1 MKTITTAML
10 SLGSLLL
17 MSSLAFAQS
26 TSGGSGAPATGGA
39 PAASGA
45 PSTTVE
51 RDIDLPVTQPP
62 LAAPQKPPQPPAPPP
77 APTPPPATPQN
88 PTPTAP
94 PDPTTPPPTIYG
106 KDLTSEN
113 GTCYYVIDISGSMGW
128 DMGQYTAP
136 DGSTQTGD
144 RLQRAQAEMV
154 KSVTSLP
161 ASFKFNMM
169 AFDCET
175 YTWQDSLQPADDA
188 HKQAATG
195 WINALQPEDAT
206 GTGPGMALALQLKQ
220 SMLYVL
226 LTDGAPNCGAGDQ
239 SGDDSC
245 IAAHLQM
252 INQANTQKAVI
263 NVFGIG
269 ASGDFRQ
276 FCVNIAAQNGGTYT
290 DVR

>member
-1 MKTITTAML
+1 MKTIKTAML
-10 SLGSLLL
+10 SVGALLL
-17 MSSLAFAQS
+17 MSTLAFAQS
-26 TSGGSGAPATGGA
+26 TGSGGSGAPATGGT
-39 PAASGA
+39 PAAGSGST
-45 PSTTVE
+45 STTVE
-51 RDIDLPVTQPP
+51 RDIDLPMTAPP
-62 LAAPQKPPQPPAPPP
+62 VATPKPQPPAPP
-77 APTPPPATPQN
+77 TPPPT
-88 PTPTAP
+88 PTPTT

-113 GTCYYVIDISGSMGW
+113 GTVYYVIDISGSMGW

-144 RLQRAQAEMV
+144 RLQRAQAELT

-161 ASFKFNMM
+161 SSFKFNMM

-175 YTWQDSLQPADDA
+175 YTWNDSLQPADDA
-188 HKQAATG
+188 HKQSAVS
-195 WINALQPEDAT
+195 WINQLQPEDAT

-239 SGDDSC
+239 SGDDQC

-252 INQANTQKAVI
+252 IDQANSQKAVI